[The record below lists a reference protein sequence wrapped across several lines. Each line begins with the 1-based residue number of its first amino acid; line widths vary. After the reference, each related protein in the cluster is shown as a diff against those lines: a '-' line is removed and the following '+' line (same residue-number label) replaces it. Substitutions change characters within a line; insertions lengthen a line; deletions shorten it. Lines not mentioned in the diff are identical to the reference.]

1 MIGIIGAMDE
11 EVKKLREMIQ
21 NGKVVKKAGMEFSEI
36 ERVVVCTGPRII
48 YRYKNRYSTFK
59 RIMF

>member
-21 NGKVVKKAGMEFSEI
+21 NGKVVKKAGM
-36 ERVVVCTGPRII
+36 
-48 YRYKNRYSTFK
+48 
-59 RIMF
+59 

>member
-21 NGKVVKKAGMEFSEI
+21 NGKVVKKQEWNFFVEHWEKGRLSL
-36 ERVVVCTGPRII
+36 CTLALARSMQL
-48 YRYKNRYSTFK
+48 YVHRF
-59 RIMF
+59 